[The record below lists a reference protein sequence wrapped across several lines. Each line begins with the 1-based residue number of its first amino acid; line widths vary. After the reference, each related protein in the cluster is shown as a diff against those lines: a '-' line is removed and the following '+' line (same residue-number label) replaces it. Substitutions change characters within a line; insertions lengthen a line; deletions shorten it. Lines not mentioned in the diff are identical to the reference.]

1 MSLGSTGPRVEST
14 PSEGTSCSTG
24 VTEAVEVTLD
34 GNVRV
39 ITEDGML
46 IDEMRFA
53 DAGNTSARHA
63 TYA

>member
-1 MSLGSTGPRVEST
+1 MEST